1 MRFQRLTFLAGAA
14 LALIAAPR
22 VTRAQQAGFATAVG
36 VAYDSIRAQPM
47 AGAQVQLEGTTRV
60 VVADEGGHF
69 RIDSIPPGMHRL
81 IVAHPVLDSIGIHL
95 VSPPHNFAAGESAT
109 FQMVTPSPGRL
120 VELLCPA
127 ARRALGPAAL
137 FGRVRYAD
145 SDDPATDARV
155 SLVWY
160 EFDVTG
166 LRKIPRVRESPV
178 DKDGTYRI
186 CGLPKQ
192 FDGKVQVLQGGV
204 TSGDL
209 PISFQDED
217 LELRSMSIPRLVA
230 AAHPGADTG
239 KAAAP
244 AKVAATARLIGRVVN
259 TTGKPVAGARVQLDG
274 TTRATSTGVNGAFTL
289 DSLPAGSQ
297 VVTVRLLGYTPADK
311 PVELSSVSATNVTI
325 TLDNFVPVL
334 STVRVE
340 AQRTRALDDVGFTE
354 RKRSGF
360 GYYMDEKQIDNRQAI
375 KFTELLRQAPGI
387 RIMPAGDG
395 SGANVITDARDPN
408 GCVNIVVD
416 GSPWVS
422 QSPGDIDSFVQPQEI
437 GAIEVY
443 SGVTTPAQFGVPG
456 QSGCETVVV
465 WTKFRLDRNKSK
477 R

>member
-1 MRFQRLTFLAGAA
+1 
-14 LALIAAPR
+14 
-22 VTRAQQAGFATAVG
+22 
-36 VAYDSIRAQPM
+36 
-47 AGAQVQLEGTTRV
+47 
-60 VVADEGGHF
+60 
-69 RIDSIPPGMHRL
+69 
-81 IVAHPVLDSIGIHL
+81 
-95 VSPPHNFAAGESAT
+95 
-109 FQMVTPSPGRL
+109 
-120 VELLCPA
+120 
-127 ARRALGPAAL
+127 
-137 FGRVRYAD
+137 
-145 SDDPATDARV
+145 
-155 SLVWY
+155 
-160 EFDVTG
+160 
-166 LRKIPRVRESPV
+166 
-178 DKDGTYRI
+178 
-186 CGLPKQ
+186 
-192 FDGKVQVLQGGV
+192 
-204 TSGDL
+204 
-209 PISFQDED
+209 
-217 LELRSMSIPRLVA
+217 
-230 AAHPGADTG
+230 
-239 KAAAP
+239 
-244 AKVAATARLIGRVVN
+244 VAATARLIGRVVN

-274 TTRATSTGVNGAFTL
+274 TTRATSTVVNGAFTL